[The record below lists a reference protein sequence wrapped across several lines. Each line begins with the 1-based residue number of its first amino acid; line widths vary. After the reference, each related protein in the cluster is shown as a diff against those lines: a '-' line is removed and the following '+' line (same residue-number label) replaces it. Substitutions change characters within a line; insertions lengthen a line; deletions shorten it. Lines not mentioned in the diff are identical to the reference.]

1 MEYKQAILIRTDLG
15 MSKGKMCAQAAHA
28 SVETVLKVIKTDKLL
43 KKDVFNNW
51 KDQGMKK
58 VVLSVNDKSELFK
71 YKDLAERS
79 GIRTAAIK
87 DAGMTEIPAGTFTAL
102 AIGPDEAAK
111 IDKITGNLK
120 SL

>member
-28 SVETVLKVIKTDKLL
+28 SIEATLRVIKLDKLL
-43 KKDVFNNW
+43 KTDIFKNW

-58 VVLSVNDKSELFK
+58 VVLKINSKEDLFK
-71 YKDLAERS
+71 YKDLAERNS
-79 GIRTAAIK
+79 IKVSAIK
-87 DAGMTEIPAGTFTAL
+87 DAGMTEIPAGTYTAL
-102 AIGPDEAAK
+102 AIGPDDSKK
-111 IDKITGNLK
+111 IDKITGNLQ